1 MEKVEFLK
9 FLPLSYQPPTSDVME
24 VKLELGLDGF
34 VGMLTSQEDM
44 LLSWVMEKLKFC
56 QFHGNEV

>member
-34 VGMLTSQEDM
+34 VGMRGMTLVGGDIPNRSRE
-44 LLSWVMEKLKFC
+44 
-56 QFHGNEV
+56 G